1 MGNVRLVGRSRLGEQ
16 YIEASKM
23 RDEYEKE
30 GGFTSSVW
38 ADDAVRYRNELS
50 DPVKRA
56 VIFAMQALYQ
66 RELNFAD
73 FVPGGEGASQVRHL
87 VLSDVLYYE
96 SDRYIK
102 DLTTRIFDG
111 VNSHLSEIDTL
122 LQKHITCNWQVERLA
137 AVERNLLRIGIF
149 GLLFDEEAART
160 TSDKAIINCCSDL
173 SEEYSTER
181 SKNFVFGVL
190 SEVSKDKNQAQ
201 DTDLIGQTE
210 VKDEE
215 APGEEA
221 KQEA

>member
-1 MGNVRLVGRSRLGEQ
+1 MSNVRLVGRNRLGEQ

-38 ADDAVRYRNELS
+38 TDDAVRYRNELS

-111 VNSHLSEIDTL
+111 VNSHLSEIDAL

-190 SEVSKDKNQAQ
+190 SEVSKDKNNNQEAEAAE
-201 DTDLIGQTE
+201 QTE
-210 VKDEE
+210 DQVEDTQ
-215 APGEEA
+215 EEA

>member
-1 MGNVRLVGRSRLGEQ
+1 MSNVRLVGRNRLGEQ

-30 GGFTSSVW
+30 GGFTSSAW
-38 ADDAVRYRNELS
+38 TDDAVRYRNELS

-66 RELNFAD
+66 RELNFTD

-96 SDRYIK
+96 SDHYIK

-111 VNSHLSEIDTL
+111 VNSHLSEIDAL

-190 SEVSKDKNQAQ
+190 SEVSKDKNNNQEAEAAE
-201 DTDLIGQTE
+201 QTE
-210 VKDEE
+210 DQVEDTQ
-215 APGEEA
+215 EEA

>member
-1 MGNVRLVGRSRLGEQ
+1 MSNVRLVGRNRLGEQ

-30 GGFTSSVW
+30 GGFTSSAW

-66 RELNFAD
+66 RELNFTD
-73 FVPGGEGASQVRHL
+73 FVPGGEGASQVRHI

-111 VNSHLSEIDTL
+111 VNSHLSEIDAL

-190 SEVSKDKNQAQ
+190 SEVSKDKNNNQEAEAAE
-201 DTDLIGQTE
+201 QTE
-210 VKDEE
+210 DQVEDTQ
-215 APGEEA
+215 EEA

>member
-1 MGNVRLVGRSRLGEQ
+1 MSNVRLVGRSRLGEE

-66 RELNFAD
+66 RELNFTD
-73 FVPGGEGASQVRHL
+73 FVPDGEGSSQVRHL

-102 DLTTRIFDG
+102 DLTARIFDG
-111 VNSHLSEIDTL
+111 VNRHLVEIDTL

-137 AVERNLLRIGIF
+137 VVERNLLRIGIF
-149 GLLFDEEAART
+149 GLLFDEEAARNI
-160 TSDKAIINCCSDL
+160 SEKAIINCCSDL

-190 SEVSKDKNQAQ
+190 SEVSKDKNR
-201 DTDLIGQTE
+201 GKKVESTE
-210 VKDEE
+210 EE
-215 APGEEA
+215 APEIEETHKEA
-221 KQEA
+221 QQEA

>member
-1 MGNVRLVGRSRLGEQ
+1 
-16 YIEASKM
+16 M

-30 GGFTSSVW
+30 PRFTSSAW
-38 ADDAVRYRNELS
+38 ADDAVRYRNEVS

-66 RELNFAD
+66 RELNFTD

-87 VLSDVLYYE
+87 ILSDVLYYE

-111 VNSHLSEIDTL
+111 VNSHLSEIDAL

-190 SEVSKDKNQAQ
+190 SEVSKDKNNNQEAENAE
-201 DTDLIGQTE
+201 QTE
-210 VKDEE
+210 AQAEE
-215 APGEEA
+215 AQEEA
-221 KQEA
+221 E

>member
-1 MGNVRLVGRSRLGEQ
+1 MSNVRLVGRSRLGEQ

-66 RELNFAD
+66 RELNFTD
-73 FVPGGEGASQVRHL
+73 FVPGGEGSSQVRHL

-111 VNSHLSEIDTL
+111 VNSHLSEIDAL

-190 SEVSKDKNQAQ
+190 SEVSKDKNNDQEAENAEQAEVQ
-201 DTDLIGQTE
+201 AEDTQ
-210 VKDEE
+210 
-215 APGEEA
+215 EEA

>member
-1 MGNVRLVGRSRLGEQ
+1 
-16 YIEASKM
+16 M

-38 ADDAVRYRNELS
+38 TDDAVRYRNELS

-111 VNSHLSEIDTL
+111 VNSHLSEIDAL

-190 SEVSKDKNQAQ
+190 SEVSKDKNNNQEAEAAE
-201 DTDLIGQTE
+201 QTE
-210 VKDEE
+210 DQVEDTQ
-215 APGEEA
+215 EEA

>member
-1 MGNVRLVGRSRLGEQ
+1 
-16 YIEASKM
+16 M

-30 GGFTSSVW
+30 RGFTSSAW
-38 ADDAVRYRNELS
+38 ADDAVRYRNEVS

-66 RELNFAD
+66 RELNFTD

-87 VLSDVLYYE
+87 ILSDVLYYE

-111 VNSHLSEIDTL
+111 VNSHLSEIDAL

-190 SEVSKDKNQAQ
+190 SEVSKDKNNNQEAENAE
-201 DTDLIGQTE
+201 QTE
-210 VKDEE
+210 AQAEE
-215 APGEEA
+215 AQEEA
-221 KQEA
+221 E

>member
-1 MGNVRLVGRSRLGEQ
+1 
-16 YIEASKM
+16 M

-30 GGFTSSVW
+30 GGFTSSAW
-38 ADDAVRYRNELS
+38 ADDAVRYRNEVS

-56 VIFAMQALYQ
+56 VIFAMHALYQ
-66 RELNFAD
+66 RELNFTD

-87 VLSDVLYYE
+87 ILSDVLYYE

-111 VNSHLSEIDTL
+111 VNSHLSEIDAL

-190 SEVSKDKNQAQ
+190 SEVSKDKNNNQEAENAE
-201 DTDLIGQTE
+201 QTE
-210 VKDEE
+210 AQAEE
-215 APGEEA
+215 AQEEA
-221 KQEA
+221 E

>member
-1 MGNVRLVGRSRLGEQ
+1 MSNVRLVGRSRLGEQ

-30 GGFTSSVW
+30 GGFTSSAW
-38 ADDAVRYRNELS
+38 ADDAVRYRNEVS

-56 VIFAMQALYQ
+56 VIFAMHALYQ
-66 RELNFAD
+66 RELNFTD

-87 VLSDVLYYE
+87 ILSDVLYYE

-111 VNSHLSEIDTL
+111 VNSHLSEIDAL

-190 SEVSKDKNQAQ
+190 SEVSKDKNNNQEAENAE
-201 DTDLIGQTE
+201 QTE
-210 VKDEE
+210 AQAEE
-215 APGEEA
+215 AQEEA
-221 KQEA
+221 E

>member
-1 MGNVRLVGRSRLGEQ
+1 MSNVRLVGRSRLGEQ
-16 YIEASKM
+16 YVEASKM

-38 ADDAVRYRNELS
+38 ADDAIRYRNELS

-111 VNSHLSEIDTL
+111 VIKNLSQIDAL

-137 AVERNLLRIGIF
+137 TVERNLLRIGIF
-149 GLLFDEEAART
+149 GLLFDEEVAQT

-190 SEVSKDKNQAQ
+190 SEVSKDKDRQKE
-201 DTDLIGQTE
+201 TE
-210 VKDEE
+210 SAE
-215 APGEEA
+215 AAESAGENEPAEA
-221 KQEA
+221 TK

>member
-1 MGNVRLVGRSRLGEQ
+1 MSNVRLVGRNRLGEQ

-30 GGFTSSVW
+30 GGFTSSAW

-66 RELNFAD
+66 RELNFTD

-111 VNSHLSEIDTL
+111 VNSHLSEIDAL

-190 SEVSKDKNQAQ
+190 SEVSKDKNNNQEAEAAE
-201 DTDLIGQTE
+201 QTE
-210 VKDEE
+210 DQVEDTQ
-215 APGEEA
+215 EEA

>member
-56 VIFAMQALYQ
+56 VIFAMQALYP

-111 VNSHLSEIDTL
+111 VNNHLSEIDTL

-190 SEVSKDKNQAQ
+190 SEVSKDKNQTQ
-201 DTDLIGQTE
+201 DTDLIGQAE

-215 APGEEA
+215 APEEEA

>member
-1 MGNVRLVGRSRLGEQ
+1 MSNVRLVGRNRLGEQ

-38 ADDAVRYRNELS
+38 TDDAVRYRNELS

-111 VNSHLSEIDTL
+111 VNSHLSEIDAL

-149 GLLFDEEAART
+149 CLLFDEEAART

-190 SEVSKDKNQAQ
+190 SEVSKDKNNNQEAEAAE
-201 DTDLIGQTE
+201 QTE
-210 VKDEE
+210 DQVEDTQ
-215 APGEEA
+215 EEA

>member
-1 MGNVRLVGRSRLGEQ
+1 
-16 YIEASKM
+16 M

-30 GGFTSSVW
+30 GGFTSSAW
-38 ADDAVRYRNELS
+38 ADDAVRYRNEVS

-66 RELNFAD
+66 RELNFTD

-87 VLSDVLYYE
+87 ILSDVLYYE

-111 VNSHLSEIDTL
+111 VNSHLSEIDAL

-149 GLLFDEEAART
+149 GLLFDEQTART

-190 SEVSKDKNQAQ
+190 SEVSKDKNNNQEAENAE
-201 DTDLIGQTE
+201 QTE
-210 VKDEE
+210 AQAEE
-215 APGEEA
+215 AQEEA
-221 KQEA
+221 E

>member
-1 MGNVRLVGRSRLGEQ
+1 
-16 YIEASKM
+16 M

-30 GGFTSSVW
+30 GGFTSSAW
-38 ADDAVRYRNELS
+38 ADDAVRYRNEVS

-66 RELNFAD
+66 RELNFTD

-87 VLSDVLYYE
+87 ILSDVLYYE

-111 VNSHLSEIDTL
+111 VNSHLSEIDAL

-190 SEVSKDKNQAQ
+190 SEVSKDKNNNQEAENAE
-201 DTDLIGQTE
+201 QTE
-210 VKDEE
+210 AQAEE
-215 APGEEA
+215 AQEEA
-221 KQEA
+221 E

>member
-1 MGNVRLVGRSRLGEQ
+1 
-16 YIEASKM
+16 M

-30 GGFTSSVW
+30 GGFTSSAW
-38 ADDAVRYRNELS
+38 ADDAVRYRNEVS

-66 RELNFAD
+66 RELNFTD

-87 VLSDVLYYE
+87 ILSDVLYYE

-111 VNSHLSEIDTL
+111 VNSHLSEIDAL

-181 SKNFVFGVL
+181 SKNCVFGVL
-190 SEVSKDKNQAQ
+190 SEVSKDKNNNQEAENAE
-201 DTDLIGQTE
+201 QTE
-210 VKDEE
+210 AQAEE
-215 APGEEA
+215 AQEEA
-221 KQEA
+221 E

>member
-1 MGNVRLVGRSRLGEQ
+1 MGNVRLVGLSRLAEQ
-16 YIEASKM
+16 YVEASKM

-56 VIFAMQALYQ
+56 VVFAMQALYQ
-66 RELNFAD
+66 RELDFAN
-73 FVPGGEGASQVRHL
+73 FVPGGEGSSQVRHL

-111 VNSHLSEIDTL
+111 VTKHLAEIDAV

-160 TSDKAIINCCSDL
+160 TTEKTIINLCSDL
-173 SEEYSTER
+173 SEDYSTER

-190 SEVSKDKNQAQ
+190 SEVNKDRKRNLEENE
-201 DTDLIGQTE
+201 TTE
-210 VKDEE
+210 ETKAEETVEE
-215 APGEEA
+215 AQ
-221 KQEA
+221 QEA